1 MSELM
6 KVLEMLKSAG
16 LVTVLPE
23 KLEEKKKEREALIK
37 EIEELEKEIKEKRE
51 KLASLETVLVAF
63 GAIPAPAKPAVPV
76 AVGRGEKRKVLA
88 EWLRKQPIGS
98 ELKPKTI
105 KENTGIYSGY
115 LGNLLSELV
124 SAGVLEK
131 TATGTY
137 KLVRYP

>member
-16 LVTVLPE
+16 LVAVLPE
-23 KLEEKKKEREALIK
+23 RLEEKKRERESLIK
-37 EIEELEKEIKEKRE
+37 EIEELERTLKEKRE

-63 GAIPAPAKPAVPV
+63 GAIEAPPKPAAPV

-88 EWLRKQPIGS
+88 EFLRKQPIGT

-105 KENTGIYSGY
+105 KESTGIYSGY
-115 LGNLLSELV
+115 LGNLLSEFV
-124 SAGVLEK
+124 SSGVLEK
-131 TATGTY
+131 TAVGTY